1 MKKMALTFSKRKEN
15 KVPGHIK
22 NGKKIE
28 NEYGKEKKNSFQERI
43 KIMNHN
49 NILTGNTFII
59 LILFILINLPISFV
73 SGLSTTITLKI
84 RGIGYKKVFGLDIIS
99 ANQLYPN
106 YIYINGE
113 KQEKTKSDQY
123 LNQTDNFVKL
133 VWNTNIRNCS
143 YLFYGCKDIY
153 EIDFSYFATSQ
164 IIDVKFMFGLCES
177 LTSLNLSNFITSSV
191 TDMWLMFHGCSSL
204 ISLNLSNF
212 DTSKV
217 TRMEEMFFGC
227 SSLISI
233 DLTNFVT
240 SNVNDMKGM
249 FQKCSSLKSID
260 LSNFDTSK
268 VTDMSFMFCL
278 CSSLTFVDL
287 SNFKTS
293 NLNKMSNM
301 FRNCSSLLSINLSSF
316 DTSKVNDME
325 RMFFGCSSLTSINLS
340 NFNLMENYVMNH
352 MFYDCVSLEYL
363 NLKNFRH
370 VSGIVIENNI
380 LENVPDNLIVCISE
394 NNFPRGTLN
403 QIKQK
408 QCYNESCSDNW
419 AARRKMLIE
428 ETGTCV
434 NSCSDDEIYKY
445 EYNNKCY
452 KNCINGFLEDDNKKC
467 KCELEKCLI
476 CSPGAL
482 YHNLC
487 NKCNKNYYPIEND
500 IQNKGNYINCYKN
513 PEGYYLDKVDFLYK
527 KCFDSCQTCN
537 MKGDSIN
544 NNCLTCKENVTC
556 DINDKN
562 NEILD
567 DKKKNDD
574 KEINSNVKQNFIL
587 NYDIDEV
594 IKNLNITLGD
604 SREDEIYYYDAII
617 NYIESVFTSRD
628 YNLTNLDN
636 GIDEMFDFRKIKV
649 LFTTTK
655 NQKYNIN
662 NEMTVI
668 DFENC
673 ETLLRS
679 SYNISNNKILYM
691 KKIDIIQDKM
701 KIPKI
706 EYDIYEYNGT
716 NLEKLDL
723 SICKNRKIILSIPI
737 NISENIDMVNSS
749 SEYYNSICYPA
760 TSESGTDITLKDRK
774 KLFIEDNKTIC
785 QDDCIFSEY
794 NYITKRA
801 ECSCNVKQSPL
812 SFADMYINSTKLYN
826 NFIDIK
832 NIANINILTCY
843 NVLLCKKGIL
853 KNIGSY
859 IIILIIIF
867 HIISFFIFCVKYTHE
882 IKNKIKNIIHKIK
895 NLKLIHNNDKS
906 KKEQKNKKFIKNF
919 SKSNKSKDNA
929 TNKIFINSKKSLK
942 KANKNILKINKN
954 NNMINFGKNSN
965 IKTNRNKASFNA
977 NKNIINNIRNNF
989 TYNNVISKNKFKKV
1003 NKKSTTIKKTSSG
1016 QITKIVEYNDD
1027 EINNFSYELAIKLDK
1042 RTYFQYY
1049 FSLLKTKHNLLFSF
1063 FYNKDYNLKI
1073 LLTLYINFRK
1083 LFILHLFQ

>member
-15 KVPGHIK
+15 KVSGHIK

-59 LILFILINLPISFV
+59 LILFMLINLPVSFV

-133 VWNTNIRNCS
+133 VWNNNIRNCS

-287 SNFKTS
+287 SNFKTN

-340 NFNLMENYVMNH
+340 NFNLMENYVMNY

-434 NSCSDDEIYKY
+434 NSCSDDEIY
-445 EYNNKCY
+445 
-452 KNCINGFLEDDNKKC
+452 
-467 KCELEKCLI
+467 
-476 CSPGAL
+476 
-482 YHNLC
+482 
-487 NKCNKNYYPIEND
+487 
-500 IQNKGNYINCYKN
+500 
-513 PEGYYLDKVDFLYK
+513 
-527 KCFDSCQTCN
+527 T
-537 MKGDSIN
+537 
-544 NNCLTCKENVTC
+544 
-556 DINDKN
+556 
-562 NEILD
+562 
-567 DKKKNDD
+567 
-574 KEINSNVKQNFIL
+574 
-587 NYDIDEV
+587 
-594 IKNLNITLGD
+594 
-604 SREDEIYYYDAII
+604 II
-617 NYIESVFTSRD
+617 NAI
-628 YNLTNLDN
+628 
-636 GIDEMFDFRKIKV
+636 
-649 LFTTTK
+649 
-655 NQKYNIN
+655 
-662 NEMTVI
+662 
-668 DFENC
+668 
-673 ETLLRS
+673 
-679 SYNISNNKILYM
+679 
-691 KKIDIIQDKM
+691 
-701 KIPKI
+701 
-706 EYDIYEYNGT
+706 
-716 NLEKLDL
+716 
-723 SICKNRKIILSIPI
+723 
-737 NISENIDMVNSS
+737 
-749 SEYYNSICYPA
+749 
-760 TSESGTDITLKDRK
+760 
-774 KLFIEDNKTIC
+774 
-785 QDDCIFSEY
+785 
-794 NYITKRA
+794 
-801 ECSCNVKQSPL
+801 
-812 SFADMYINSTKLYN
+812 
-826 NFIDIK
+826 
-832 NIANINILTCY
+832 
-843 NVLLCKKGIL
+843 
-853 KNIGSY
+853 
-859 IIILIIIF
+859 
-867 HIISFFIFCVKYTHE
+867 
-882 IKNKIKNIIHKIK
+882 
-895 NLKLIHNNDKS
+895 
-906 KKEQKNKKFIKNF
+906 
-919 SKSNKSKDNA
+919 
-929 TNKIFINSKKSLK
+929 
-942 KANKNILKINKN
+942 
-954 NNMINFGKNSN
+954 
-965 IKTNRNKASFNA
+965 
-977 NKNIINNIRNNF
+977 
-989 TYNNVISKNKFKKV
+989 
-1003 NKKSTTIKKTSSG
+1003 
-1016 QITKIVEYNDD
+1016 KIV
-1027 EINNFSYELAIKLDK
+1027 
-1042 RTYFQYY
+1042 
-1049 FSLLKTKHNLLFSF
+1049 
-1063 FYNKDYNLKI
+1063 
-1073 LLTLYINFRK
+1073 
-1083 LFILHLFQ
+1083 